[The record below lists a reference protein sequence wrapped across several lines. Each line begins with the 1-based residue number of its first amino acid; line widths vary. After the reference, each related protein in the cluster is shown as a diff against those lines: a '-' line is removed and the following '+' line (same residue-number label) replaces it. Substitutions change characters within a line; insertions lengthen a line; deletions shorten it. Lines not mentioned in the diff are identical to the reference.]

1 MAGGKSMDDVLLDRA
16 RGHVISKLDPVSG
29 GVHCALGNGR
39 YLLPLRPFPR
49 RRRRRRRLPACLPV
63 VSLSGEHM
71 RASSGARSPG
81 ELLREPPGGLTSSGN
96 R

>member
-39 YLLPLRPFPR
+39 YLLPCGPFRASAAAAPPTAG
-49 RRRRRRRLPACLPV
+49 LSACRV
-63 VSLSGEHM
+63 SGERM
-71 RASSGARSPG
+71 R
-81 ELLREPPGGLTSSGN
+81 TS
-96 R
+96 